1 MSHVPRNEHF
11 VGRVDQDFVNGRVD
25 QGFYRQ
31 WPAAENTRRHALSL
45 REETFR
51 KAQVETFVSKNEL
64 VLALDKQ
71 GKYEEA
77 AAMNKQTLVLAERVL
92 GREHPETLISMS
104 NMGRVLGHQGKYE
117 EAEVMNRQTLAVFE
131 TVLGREDPETLAS
144 MSNVALMLGL
154 QGKYEEAEVMNRQT
168 LALKETVLG
177 REHPQTLTSMS
188 NLVGVLE
195 LQGKFNEAEAMIVQM
210 LALKETLLGEE
221 DHETLT
227 CISQLG
233 SVLQMQGKYEEAI
246 SMHRRMLQGREKL
259 LGREHPD
266 TLTSISQLGSALE
279 SQRKHEEAEN
289 LARENHEAN
298 PVLEHQASVTPGTY
312 VGQNNVGIS
321 QAETLIEWD
330 ERTTMSEKTTFCIAH
345 ILADDDEM
353 HVLCSSVLDIIDR
366 EQFVDVG
373 QQLLKSFYRG
383 LVKNANTELER
394 QSAGLLESRSDRKK
408 ICEDIADIVKFED
421 TQNEEEE
428 ARAAEQLQLA
438 GQRLVEMFTQDS
450 LNTYPD
456 PDPGHPPEKRGKL
469 PTDYND
475 EDMFSDRGLE
485 SESESEYDYL
495 PTLTRITEFFR
506 GSNPFQV
513 LLNDLGIQ
521 ILPYPLRD
529 IMQAAPH
536 GSLWLSHQDNNS
548 FFNRVKAF
556 VEDFTVLEWNWWPFE
571 PRMKNLNSS
580 EMRLFWH
587 CVSIQFAMLLKLI
600 LYSLVVH
607 GFGKRFPGKTPT

>member
-1 MSHVPRNEHF
+1 MFHAPRNEYF
-11 VGRVDQDFVNGRVD
+11 VERVDKGFVN
-25 QGFYRQ
+25 QGFHRQ
-31 WPAAENTRRHALSL
+31 RPAAEDTYRQTLSL
-45 REETFR
+45 QQKIFR
-51 KAQVETFVSKNEL
+51 DAQVWTLVSKNES

-77 AAMNKQTLVLAERVL
+77 AAMNKQTLVFAERML

-154 QGKYEEAEVMNRQT
+154 QGKYEEAEAMNRQT

-177 REHPQTLTSMS
+177 REHPQTLMSMS
-188 NLVGVLE
+188 NLAGVLE
-195 LQGKFNEAEAMIVQM
+195 LQGKFNEAEAVIVQM
-210 LALKETLLGEE
+210 LALKETLLGEKH
-221 DHETLT
+221 HETLT

-246 SMHRRMLQGREKL
+246 AMHRRALQGRKKL
-259 LGREHPD
+259 LGLEHHD
-266 TLTSISQLGSALE
+266 TLTSINQLNSILE
-279 SQRKHEEAEN
+279 SQRKHEEAED
-289 LARENHEAN
+289 LVRENYKAK
-298 PVLEHQASVTPGTY
+298 PVLEHQASVASGTY
-312 VGQNNVGIS
+312 IGQNNVGMS
-321 QAETLIEWD
+321 QSETLIEWD

-345 ILADDDEM
+345 IFADDDEM
-353 HVLCSSVLDIIDR
+353 HVLCSSVLDIMDR

-438 GQRLVEMFTQDS
+438 GQRLVERFTKDS

-456 PDPGHPPEKRGKL
+456 LDPGHPPEKRGKL

-475 EDMFSDRGLE
+475 EDIFSDRGLE

-495 PTLTRITEFFR
+495 PTLTRMTEFFR
-506 GSNPFQV
+506 GLNPFQV
-513 LLNDLGIQ
+513 LLNDLRIQ
-521 ILPYPLRD
+521 TLPHSLKD
-529 IMQAAPH
+529 IIQTAPH
-536 GSLWLSHQDNNS
+536 GSLWLTDQDNNS
-548 FFNRVKAF
+548 LSNRMKAF

-571 PRMKNLNSS
+571 PRMKNLNSN
-580 EMRLFWH
+580 EIRLFWH
-587 CVSIQFAMLLKLI
+587 CVSRQPTRLLKLI

-607 GFGKRFPGKTPT
+607 GSGKRSPGKTPT